1 MAVEVAVH
9 DYFGG
14 EAKGLNRWQ
23 RRPCV
28 ITMTEKQKAC
38 RSMVPVSPFK
48 VMSPVTLSL
57 THYVWT
63 DVALLLDLLS
73 KSIAKKALL
82 SYRTCHHL
90 PNC

>member
-48 VMSPVTLSL
+48 VMSPVTIFLLSL
-57 THYVWT
+57 
-63 DVALLLDLLS
+63 S
-73 KSIAKKALL
+73 
-82 SYRTCHHL
+82 SYKVSHL
-90 PNC
+90 PESLQAGNQDVCK